1 MSIISNKSY
10 VLSQLLSENS
20 STQIGIKKSG
30 TKEHKKVVIDF
41 NGQVMYQ
48 SFKRIIDFC
57 YLDDLNVLDGITDS
71 TEMIEIIKLSS
82 QYKLNRLLKAAES
95 YFQDHMV
102 SWLDSS
108 STCLTLKL

>member
-1 MSIISNKSY
+1 MEIQGHMGIISNKSFI
-10 VLSQLLSENS
+10 LSQLLSDNIAS
-20 STQIGIKKSG
+20 QIGIKPSG

-82 QYKLNRLLKAAES
+82 HYKLNRLLKAAES
-95 YFQDHMV
+95 YF
-102 SWLDSS
+102 
-108 STCLTLKL
+108 